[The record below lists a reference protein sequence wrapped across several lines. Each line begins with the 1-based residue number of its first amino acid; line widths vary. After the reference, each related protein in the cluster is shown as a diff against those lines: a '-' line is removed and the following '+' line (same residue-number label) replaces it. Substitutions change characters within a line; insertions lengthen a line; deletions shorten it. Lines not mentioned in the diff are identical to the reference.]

1 MEGIDVGYTEA
12 FGLGFVA
19 GMAFGMSVVQKAF
32 KALKEKKQKKE
43 QNDG

>member
-19 GMAFGMSVVQKAF
+19 GMPFRMSVVQKAL

-43 QNDG
+43 EIDG